1 MCSSS
6 SFVPKPAEFS
16 VWLGCDESEC
26 WHYFGA
32 KLVDRGATVNLD
44 CCVPVSGGCV
54 LLLGLATLLALVSPV
69 CILPW
74 GCHVFV
80 GSLLGSL
87 GWSGFR
93 WLPPGFG
100 LGCLF
105 WGSPFSY
112 PRLSL
117 VCCGA
122 VCAWWGPG
130 AYRASRRHGVV
141 SCGRCLLLA
150 RALLAAGAAASAAP
164 TSLRCP
170 VGGSSDQ
177 SSHTQLRWRHQK
189 RWVTFQSH
197 TCAIPLQGPSLP
209 QGDPLGP
216 LVMTLWA
223 WAGWLAVERRARAD
237 PGVITRVFV
246 DDRSFT
252 ASRAWC
258 LHDRVVAWSDWSASV
273 GFTGKLPQSCGGRVN
288 AGPAGNFAE
297 IFGGSRLSRC
307 WIAWLSYYDC

>member
-1 MCSSS
+1 MQGLSDSDLLIIQNPLLNWYPLCFLLPEFYVQLNYYEWSATPRSLPYWTLWLAPWQFKKTIS
-6 SFVPKPAEFS
+6 GFRGFSLTERWKIIGFSHPNPHHAQWKLTMRKWGQFTFSVFS

-69 CILPW
+69 CTLPW

-93 WLPPGFG
+93 WLPLGFG

-122 VCAWWGPG
+122 VYAWWGPG
-130 AYRASRRHGVV
+130 A
-141 SCGRCLLLA
+141 
-150 RALLAAGAAASAAP
+150 
-164 TSLRCP
+164 
-170 VGGSSDQ
+170 
-177 SSHTQLRWRHQK
+177 
-189 RWVTFQSH
+189 
-197 TCAIPLQGPSLP
+197 
-209 QGDPLGP
+209 
-216 LVMTLWA
+216 
-223 WAGWLAVERRARAD
+223 
-237 PGVITRVFV
+237 
-246 DDRSFT
+246 
-252 ASRAWC
+252 
-258 LHDRVVAWSDWSASV
+258 
-273 GFTGKLPQSCGGRVN
+273 
-288 AGPAGNFAE
+288 
-297 IFGGSRLSRC
+297 
-307 WIAWLSYYDC
+307 